1 MNNFDKAKKNLK
13 NDMLIL
19 FILELLIVSF
29 SLYKGNTNY
38 FSIGFTILLLLGYFL
53 AKNGSKAAG
62 IIGVIVGILMAIA
75 ILNGDLVDALLGI
88 FILFHSSKYLKLFEN

>member
-29 SLYKGNTNY
+29 SFYKENINY
-38 FSIGFTILLLLGYFL
+38 FGICFTIFLFLGYFL
-53 AKNGSKAAG
+53 ARSGSKAAG
-62 IIGVIVGILMAIA
+62 IVGMAVGILMTIT

-88 FILFHSSKYLKLFEN
+88 FIVFHSSKYLKLYEH